1 MPSAYPIIG
10 GTEMLYTTV
19 NICGKELKL
28 RLTNQNCV
36 MLEKKL
42 GKNPI
47 AVLAIDPE
55 TGIVPMTSEIV
66 AILHASLQALE
77 HGYNEQAVYRLIDE
91 YIDEGHT
98 INELYPVVVEI
109 FRVSGL
115 LPKAAEDEED
125 EKNG

>member
-1 MPSAYPIIG
+1 
-10 GTEMLYTTV
+10 MLYTTV
-19 NICGKELKL
+19 NICGRELKL
-28 RLTNQNCV
+28 RLTNQVCV
-36 MLEKKL
+36 ALEKKL

-47 AVLAIDPE
+47 AVLAVDPDA
-55 TGIVPMTSEIV
+55 GIVPLNSDIL
-66 AILHASLQALE
+66 AILHASLQPLE
-77 HGYNEQAVYRLIDE
+77 HGYTEQAVNNLIDE
-91 YIDEGHT
+91 YIDDGHT